1 MNITFSRLIK
11 YVFNRKYV
19 IWFLLF
25 HLYYMTHPIL
35 FDKNDLLLFHFDIE
49 LYQKQLFKI
58 LLLHTLS
65 RATFPY
71 MISILVILVSV
82 FKLSFNIVIN
92 PVYEL
97 YHIK

>member
-11 YVFNRKYV
+11 HVFNRKYV

-25 HLYYMTHPIL
+25 LLYYTTHPIL
-35 FDKNDLLLFHFDIE
+35 FGKNDLLPFHFDIK

-58 LLLHTLS
+58 LLFIAFIYQNETVKELS
-65 RATFPY
+65 II
-71 MISILVILVSV
+71 ISVSKFS
-82 FKLSFNIVIN
+82 FKIVIN

-97 YHIK
+97 YHTK

>member
-35 FDKNDLLLFHFDIE
+35 FDKNDLSPFHFDIK
-49 LYQKQLFKI
+49 LDQKQLFKV
-58 LLLHTLS
+58 LLLI
-65 RATFPY
+65 TFIY
-71 MISILVILVSV
+71 QIFGIKILIQES
-82 FKLSFNIVIN
+82 
-92 PVYEL
+92 
-97 YHIK
+97 H

>member
-25 HLYYMTHPIL
+25 LLYYTTHPIL
-35 FDKNDLLLFHFDIE
+35 FGKNDLLPFHFDIK

-58 LLLHTLS
+58 LLFIAFIYQNETLKEL
-65 RATFPY
+65 
-71 MISILVILVSV
+71 SIITKYFGIKILIQDS
-82 FKLSFNIVIN
+82 
-92 PVYEL
+92 
-97 YHIK
+97 H